1 MNGLFDVNGFGPE
14 KDDSMLRM
22 IMDEMHKQD
31 KFAVCMQETWL
42 PGDRESKEM
51 VYNYQGHKHTLI
63 KHNKTKITT
72 TSSTEEIEEFDDA
85 LGESLLFP
93 EATDVLWPLFS

>member
-1 MNGLFDVNGFGPE
+1 
-14 KDDSMLRM
+14 MLRM

-85 LGESLLFP
+85 LESHYIFRRQPTCSDLFLANPSLLYYF
-93 EATDVLWPLFS
+93 E